1 MSWEEDFPEWF
12 RRRRRFPFFGGF
24 FGDRFFDDLNKMM
37 EDMFKEMTRDLPR
50 DLFRERRLP
59 NGTVRKEYGPFVYG
73 YSMTMG
79 PDGKPV
85 IREFGNVK
93 PSARPTSLGVP
104 RPGLEVKEE
113 REPLVDAIDEGE
125 TVRVIAEL
133 PGVEKSDINLNCT
146 GASLSIR
153 VDTPKRKYHKELDLP
168 AEVDPD
174 TSKASYK
181 NGVLEVVLAKVKPR
195 VRGKEIKIE

>member
-37 EDMFKEMTRDLPR
+37 EDMFKEMTRDLPG

-93 PSARPTSLGVP
+93 PSAKPTSLGVP

-181 NGVLEVVLAKVKPR
+181 NGVLEVVLTKVKPR